1 MIHSPLVPS
10 HNPQMKTTKLTK
22 SPYFRIEDRFIDSG
36 IPYDQQP
43 PKIHEG
49 PPYDVACVDYILEM
63 LSGGVSLSSIL
74 RDDPALPR
82 MGELMGFLR
91 RNTEWWEKY
100 LDARAAQAE
109 VFREKME
116 EAADPTGDSISDV
129 QRDRLK
135 VDTYKWLMSVS
146 NRDLYGDKKQID
158 VNQKLDLSAAMQAA
172 EKRVETMQRGVTL
185 EGVLEDEFEDD
196 GDDTLRMLGIE

>member
-1 MIHSPLVPS
+1 
-10 HNPQMKTTKLTK
+10 MKITKLTK
-22 SPYFRIEDRFIDSG
+22 RPYYRVEDRFIDSG
-36 IPYDQQP
+36 IPYEQQP
-43 PKIHEG
+43 VKIHEG
-49 PPYDVACVDYILEM
+49 PPYDVASVEYILE
-63 LSGGVSLSSIL
+63 LVSGGLKLSSIL
-74 RDDPALPR
+74 EDDPSLPR

-91 RNTEWWEKY
+91 RNPEWWDKY

-109 VFREKME
+109 VFREKIQ
-116 EAADPTGDSISDV
+116 EAIDPGDDSISDV

-135 VDTYKWLMSVS
+135 FDGYKWLAAVS

-185 EGVLEDEFEDD
+185 EGVLDDEHDD
-196 GDDTLRMLGIE
+196 EPQDDTLKVLGLE

>member
-1 MIHSPLVPS
+1 
-10 HNPQMKTTKLTK
+10 MKTTKLTK
-22 SPYFRIEDRFIDSG
+22 TPYFRIEDRFIDSG
-36 IPYDQQP
+36 IPYEQQP

-49 PPYDVACVDYILEM
+49 PPYDVACVNYILEV
-63 LSGGVSLSSIL
+63 LSGGPSLSSIL
-74 RDDPALPR
+74 EDDLSLPR

-91 RNTEWWEKY
+91 RNPEWWDKY
-100 LDARAAQAE
+100 LDARTSQAE
-109 VFREKME
+109 VFREKMQ
-116 EAADPTGDSISDV
+116 EAADPSGDSFSDV

-185 EGVLEDEFEDD
+185 EGVLEDEFEDEFE
-196 GDDTLRMLGIE
+196 DDTLKVLGIE